1 MKILHTADWHLG
13 QTFYEYDRREEHLH
27 FLEWLKQQIR
37 QHEIDVLLIAGDV
50 FDSPNPSAESQRMY
64 YRFLREVTSENPSLQ
79 IIIIAGNHDSAAR
92 LEAPNPLLE
101 NMNVTVRGVVRRNA
115 EGDIDLQHL
124 IVPLYTEG
132 EVTAYCLAVPY
143 LRQGDYPSAEN
154 YSKGVQLLYE
164 QLFNEVKEKGLPV
177 SPWDICKPPARK
189 SRRTTVR
196 NVPLSEAWNVYPPM
210 LLMRLSP
217 ILHWGICI
225 APSVCPIGRMCV
237 IPELLCPCL
246 LLRGTMLREWS

>member
-1 MKILHTADWHLG
+1 
-13 QTFYEYDRREEHLH
+13 
-27 FLEWLKQQIR
+27 
-37 QHEIDVLLIAGDV
+37 
-50 FDSPNPSAESQRMY
+50 MY

-154 YSKGVQLLYE
+154 YSKE
-164 QLFNEVKEKGLPV
+164 SNCFMSSFSMK
-177 SPWDICKPPARK
+177 
-189 SRRTTVR
+189 
-196 NVPLSEAWNVYPPM
+196 
-210 LLMRLSP
+210 
-217 ILHWGICI
+217 
-225 APSVCPIGRMCV
+225 
-237 IPELLCPCL
+237 
-246 LLRGTMLREWS
+246 

>member
-37 QHEIDVLLIAGDV
+37 QHKIDVLLIAGDV

-101 NMNVTVRGVVRRNA
+101 DMNVTVRGVVRRNA

-177 SPWDICKPPARK
+177 IAMDICKPPARK

>member
-1 MKILHTADWHLG
+1 MKNSFHLEVVPKRNTFFHLVFLFLQETNRTANENSPYSRLASGPDFFMNTTG
-13 QTFYEYDRREEHLH
+13 GKSISI

-64 YRFLREVTSENPSLQ
+64 YRFLREVTSENPSVQ

-124 IVPLYTEG
+124 IVPPFT
-132 EVTAYCLAVPY
+132 
-143 LRQGDYPSAEN
+143 Q
-154 YSKGVQLLYE
+154 KGG
-164 QLFNEVKEKGLPV
+164 K
-177 SPWDICKPPARK
+177 
-189 SRRTTVR
+189 
-196 NVPLSEAWNVYPPM
+196 
-210 LLMRLSP
+210 
-217 ILHWGICI
+217 
-225 APSVCPIGRMCV
+225 
-237 IPELLCPCL
+237 
-246 LLRGTMLREWS
+246 

>member
-13 QTFYEYDRREEHLH
+13 QTFYEYDRREEHFH
-27 FLEWLKQQIR
+27 FLEWLKQQIK

-50 FDSPNPSAESQRMY
+50 FDSPNPSAESQRVY

-79 IIIIAGNHDSAAR
+79 IVIIAGNHDSAAR

-101 NMNVTVRGVVRRNA
+101 DMNIIVRGTVRRNA

-132 EVTAYCLAVPY
+132 KVTAYCLAVPY

-154 YSKGVQLLYE
+154 YSKGVQQLYE
-164 QLFNEVKEKGLPV
+164 QLFNKVKEKGIPVVAMGHLQATGSEISEDDRSERTVIGGLECV
-177 SPWDICKPPARK
+177 SPDAF
-189 SRRTTVR
+189 
-196 NVPLSEAWNVYPPM
+196 N
-210 LLMRLSP
+210 
-217 ILHWGICI
+217 
-225 APSVCPIGRMCV
+225 
-237 IPELLCPCL
+237 
-246 LLRGTMLREWS
+246 

>member
-101 NMNVTVRGVVRRNA
+101 DMNVTVRGVVRRNA

-177 SPWDICKPPARK
+177 IAMGHLQATGSEISEDD
-189 SRRTTVR
+189 VR

>member
-1 MKILHTADWHLG
+1 MQETNRTANENSPYSRLASGPD
-13 QTFYEYDRREEHLH
+13 FYEYDRREEHLH

-101 NMNVTVRGVVRRNA
+101 DMNVTVRGVVRRNA

-143 LRQGDYPSAEN
+143 LRQGIILRL
-154 YSKGVQLLYE
+154 KITQR
-164 QLFNEVKEKGLPV
+164 
-177 SPWDICKPPARK
+177 SPTA
-189 SRRTTVR
+189 
-196 NVPLSEAWNVYPPM
+196 L
-210 LLMRLSP
+210 
-217 ILHWGICI
+217 
-225 APSVCPIGRMCV
+225 
-237 IPELLCPCL
+237 
-246 LLRGTMLREWS
+246 

>member
-101 NMNVTVRGVVRRNA
+101 DMNVTVRGVVRRNA
-115 EGDIDLQHL
+115 EGDID
-124 IVPLYTEG
+124 
-132 EVTAYCLAVPY
+132 
-143 LRQGDYPSAEN
+143 
-154 YSKGVQLLYE
+154 
-164 QLFNEVKEKGLPV
+164 
-177 SPWDICKPPARK
+177 
-189 SRRTTVR
+189 
-196 NVPLSEAWNVYPPM
+196 
-210 LLMRLSP
+210 
-217 ILHWGICI
+217 
-225 APSVCPIGRMCV
+225 
-237 IPELLCPCL
+237 
-246 LLRGTMLREWS
+246 

>member
-101 NMNVTVRGVVRRNA
+101 DMNVTVRGVVRRNA

-143 LRQGDYPSAEN
+143 LRQGDYPST
-154 YSKGVQLLYE
+154 G
-164 QLFNEVKEKGLPV
+164 
-177 SPWDICKPPARK
+177 
-189 SRRTTVR
+189 R
-196 NVPLSEAWNVYPPM
+196 NVLLSAAWNVYPPM

>member
-64 YRFLREVTSENPSLQ
+64 YRFLREVTSENPSVQ

-115 EGDIDLQHL
+115 EGDIDLQQCGMINVHTVEEAL
-124 IVPLYTEG
+124 DTDETWK
-132 EVTAYCLAVPY
+132 VTKV
-143 LRQGDYPSAEN
+143 LRRLMGAE
-154 YSKGVQLLYE
+154 
-164 QLFNEVKEKGLPV
+164 
-177 SPWDICKPPARK
+177 
-189 SRRTTVR
+189 
-196 NVPLSEAWNVYPPM
+196 
-210 LLMRLSP
+210 
-217 ILHWGICI
+217 
-225 APSVCPIGRMCV
+225 
-237 IPELLCPCL
+237 
-246 LLRGTMLREWS
+246 

>member
-101 NMNVTVRGVVRRNA
+101 DMNVTVRGVVRRNA

-132 EVTAYCLAVPY
+132 EVTPIA
-143 LRQGDYPSAEN
+143 
-154 YSKGVQLLYE
+154 
-164 QLFNEVKEKGLPV
+164 LP
-177 SPWDICKPPARK
+177 
-189 SRRTTVR
+189 
-196 NVPLSEAWNVYPPM
+196 
-210 LLMRLSP
+210 SP
-217 ILHWGICI
+217 ICVRGII
-225 APSVCPIGRMCV
+225 
-237 IPELLCPCL
+237 
-246 LLRGTMLREWS
+246 LRLKITQKESNCFMSSFSMK